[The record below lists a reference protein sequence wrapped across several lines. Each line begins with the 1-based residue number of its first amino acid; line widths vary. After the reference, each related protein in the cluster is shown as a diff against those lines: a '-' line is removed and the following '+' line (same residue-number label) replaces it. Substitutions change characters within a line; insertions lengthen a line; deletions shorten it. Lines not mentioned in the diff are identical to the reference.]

1 MKKILV
7 TILTV
12 AMMTSAVAAFAD
24 GGPQGGPMG
33 GQPPRMEQ
41 GQQAPEKPDAAPE
54 KPTGEKPADAPEE
67 PADLTGERPEMPS
80 GEKPSDAPEMP
91 GSEKQSDTGDTQKAP
106 EKPSEAPE
114 KPTGEKPAD
123 APAEPEDLTGE
134 RPEMP
139 SEKQSQ
145 APTGEKPA
153 DAPEMSSGEQ
163 GQAPTGEKP
172 EMPSGE
178 QRQAPTGEKPTDA
191 PEMPSGEQ
199 GQAPQGQAPTGQLP
213 TDGQQTPKMIDFDAM
228 VTSGI
233 ISQETRDA
241 IKAYMDEHKPEGE
254 MPAAPGEGETPAEGE
269 PSLLND
275 LLNAGIITQTE
286 YDAMSA
292 AA

>member
-145 APTGEKPA
+145 APTGEKP
-153 DAPEMSSGEQ
+153 
-163 GQAPTGEKP
+163 

-191 PEMPSGEQ
+191 PGIPSGEQGQAPQ

-228 VTSGI
+228 VASGV

>member
-1 MKKILV
+1 MKKILI

-33 GQPPRMEQ
+33 GPMGGQPPRMAQ
-41 GQQAPEKPDAAPE
+41 DQQAPEKPDAAPE

-80 GEKPSDAPEMP
+80 GEKPA
-91 GSEKQSDTGDTQKAP
+91 
-106 EKPSEAPE
+106 
-114 KPTGEKPAD
+114 
-123 APAEPEDLTGE
+123 
-134 RPEMP
+134 
-139 SEKQSQ
+139 
-145 APTGEKPA
+145 
-153 DAPEMSSGEQ
+153 
-163 GQAPTGEKP
+163 
-172 EMPSGE
+172 
-178 QRQAPTGEKPTDA
+178 DA

-199 GQAPQGQAPTGQLP
+199 GQAPTGEKPADDKQA
-213 TDGQQTPKMIDFDAM
+213 PKMIDFDAM
-228 VTSGI
+228 VASGV

-254 MPAAPGEGETPAEGE
+254 MPTAPAEGEAPADDE

-286 YDAMSA
+286 YDALSVA
-292 AA
+292 

>member
-1 MKKILV
+1 M
-7 TILTV
+7 
-12 AMMTSAVAAFAD
+12 D
-24 GGPQGGPMG
+24 

-41 GQQAPEKPDAAPE
+41 GQQAPEKPDA
-54 KPTGEKPADAPEE
+54 
-67 PADLTGERPEMPS
+67 
-80 GEKPSDAPEMP
+80 
-91 GSEKQSDTGDTQKAP
+91 
-106 EKPSEAPE
+106 APE

-145 APTGEKPA
+145 APTGEKP
-153 DAPEMSSGEQ
+153 
-163 GQAPTGEKP
+163 

-178 QRQAPTGEKPTDA
+178 QRQAPTGEKPADA
-191 PEMPSGEQ
+191 PEMPSGEQSQAPQ
-199 GQAPQGQAPTGQLP
+199 GQAPQGQAPTGEKP
-213 TDGQQTPKMIDFDAM
+213 TDGQQAPKMIDFDAM
-228 VTSGI
+228 VTSGV
-233 ISQETRDA
+233 ISQETREA
-241 IKAYMDEHKPEGE
+241 IKAYMDEYKPEGE

-275 LLNAGIITQTE
+275 LLKAGIITQAE

>member
-1 MKKILV
+1 
-7 TILTV
+7 
-12 AMMTSAVAAFAD
+12 
-24 GGPQGGPMG
+24 
-33 GQPPRMEQ
+33 
-41 GQQAPEKPDAAPE
+41 
-54 KPTGEKPADAPEE
+54 
-67 PADLTGERPEMPS
+67 
-80 GEKPSDAPEMP
+80 
-91 GSEKQSDTGDTQKAP
+91 
-106 EKPSEAPE
+106 
-114 KPTGEKPAD
+114 
-123 APAEPEDLTGE
+123 
-134 RPEMP
+134 MP

-163 GQAPTGEKP
+163 DQAPTGEKP
-172 EMPSGE
+172 
-178 QRQAPTGEKPTDA
+178 ADA

-241 IKAYMDEHKPEGE
+241 IQAYMDEHKPEGE

>member
-24 GGPQGGPMG
+24 GGPKVGPMG

-41 GQQAPEKPDAAPE
+41 GQRPPEKPDAAPE
-54 KPTGEKPADAPEE
+54 KPTGDKPADAPE
-67 PADLTGERPEMPS
+67 
-80 GEKPSDAPEMP
+80 
-91 GSEKQSDTGDTQKAP
+91 
-106 EKPSEAPE
+106 
-114 KPTGEKPAD
+114 
-123 APAEPEDLTGE
+123 EPEDLTGE

-139 SEKQSQ
+139 SGEQGQ

-153 DAPEMSSGEQ
+153 DAPEMPSGEQ

-172 EMPSGE
+172 
-178 QRQAPTGEKPTDA
+178 ADA
-191 PEMPSGEQ
+191 PDMPSGEQ
-199 GQAPQGQAPTGQLP
+199 GQSPTGQQP
-213 TDGQQTPKMIDFDAM
+213 TDGQHAPKMIDFDAM
-228 VTSGI
+228 VASGV

-241 IKAYMDEHKPEGE
+241 IKAYMDEHKPEGK
-254 MPAAPGEGETPAEGE
+254 MPTAPAEGEAPAEAE

-275 LLNAGIITQTE
+275 LLNAGIITQAE
-286 YDAMSA
+286 YDAISA

>member
-33 GQPPRMEQ
+33 GPMDGQPPRMEQ
-41 GQQAPEKPDAAPE
+41 GQLAPEKPDAAPE

-91 GSEKQSDTGDTQKAP
+91 GSEKQSDTGHTQKAP

-172 EMPSGE
+172 
-178 QRQAPTGEKPTDA
+178 TDA
-191 PEMPSGEQ
+191 PEIPSGEQ
-199 GQAPQGQAPTGQLP
+199 GQAPQGQAPQGQAPTGQQP
-213 TDGQQTPKMIDFDAM
+213 TDGQQAPKMIDFDAM
-228 VTSGI
+228 VTSGV

-241 IKAYMDEHKPEGE
+241 IQAYMDEHKPEGE
-254 MPAAPGEGETPAEGE
+254 MPAAPGDGETPAEGE

>member
-33 GQPPRMEQ
+33 GPMDGQPPRMEQ
-41 GQQAPEKPDAAPE
+41 GQQAPEKPDA
-54 KPTGEKPADAPEE
+54 
-67 PADLTGERPEMPS
+67 
-80 GEKPSDAPEMP
+80 
-91 GSEKQSDTGDTQKAP
+91 
-106 EKPSEAPE
+106 APE

-139 SEKQSQ
+139 SEKQGQGPS
-145 APTGEKPA
+145 GEKPA
-153 DAPEMSSGEQ
+153 EAPEL
-163 GQAPTGEKP
+163 
-172 EMPSGE
+172 
-178 QRQAPTGEKPTDA
+178 
-191 PEMPSGEQ
+191 PSGEQ
-199 GQAPQGQAPTGQLP
+199 GQAPQGQAPTGQQP

-241 IKAYMDEHKPEGE
+241 IQAYMDEHKPEGE

>member
-33 GQPPRMEQ
+33 GPMGGPPRMEQ

-67 PADLTGERPEMPS
+67 P
-80 GEKPSDAPEMP
+80 
-91 GSEKQSDTGDTQKAP
+91 
-106 EKPSEAPE
+106 
-114 KPTGEKPAD
+114 
-123 APAEPEDLTGE
+123 EDLTGE
-134 RPEMP
+134 RPEM
-139 SEKQSQ
+139 S
-145 APTGEKPA
+145 
-153 DAPEMSSGEQ
+153 
-163 GQAPTGEKP
+163 
-172 EMPSGE
+172 SGE
-178 QRQAPTGEKPTDA
+178 QRQAPTGEKPADA

-199 GQAPQGQAPTGQLP
+199 GQAPQGQAPQGHAPTSQQP
-213 TDGQQTPKMIDFDAM
+213 TDSQQAPKMIDFDAM
-228 VTSGI
+228 VASGV
-233 ISQETRDA
+233 ISQETRDD

-254 MPAAPGEGETPAEGE
+254 MPGAPGEGETPAEGE

>member
-24 GGPQGGPMG
+24 GGPQGGPMGDPMG

-54 KPTGEKPADAPEE
+54 KPTGEKPADAPAE
-67 PADLTGERPEMPS
+67 PEDLTGERPEMPT
-80 GEKPSDAPEMP
+80 GEKPADAPEMP
-91 GSEKQSDTGDTQKAP
+91 GSEKQSGTGDNQKAP

-114 KPTGEKPAD
+114 KPSGEKPAD

-153 DAPEMSSGEQ
+153 DAPD
-163 GQAPTGEKP
+163 
-172 EMPSGE
+172 MPSGE

-191 PEMPSGEQ
+191 PGIPSGEQGQASQ
-199 GQAPQGQAPTGQLP
+199 GQAPQGQAPTSQQP
-213 TDGQQTPKMIDFDAM
+213 TDGQQVPKMIDFDAM
-228 VTSGI
+228 VTSGV

-241 IKAYMDEHKPEGE
+241 IQAYMDEHKPEGE
-254 MPAAPGEGETPAEGE
+254 IPAAPGEAETPAEGE

-286 YDAMSA
+286 YDAMSSA
-292 AA
+292 A

>member
-54 KPTGEKPADAPEE
+54 KPTGEKPADAP
-67 PADLTGERPEMPS
+67 
-80 GEKPSDAPEMP
+80 
-91 GSEKQSDTGDTQKAP
+91 
-106 EKPSEAPE
+106 
-114 KPTGEKPAD
+114 
-123 APAEPEDLTGE
+123 AEPEDLTGE

-153 DAPEMSSGEQ
+153 DAPEM
-163 GQAPTGEKP
+163 
-172 EMPSGE
+172 
-178 QRQAPTGEKPTDA
+178 
-191 PEMPSGEQ
+191 PSGEQ
-199 GQAPQGQAPTGQLP
+199 GQAPQGQAPTSQQP
-213 TDGQQTPKMIDFDAM
+213 TDGQQAPKMIDFDAM
-228 VTSGI
+228 VTSGV

-241 IKAYMDEHKPEGE
+241 IQAYMDEHKPEGE

>member
-1 MKKILV
+1 MKKILI

-12 AMMTSAVAAFAD
+12 AMMTSAVAAIAD
-24 GGPQGGPMG
+24 GGPQGGPMGSPMG

-41 GQQAPEKPDAAPE
+41 GQQPPEKPDAAPE

-67 PADLTGERPEMPS
+67 PEDMTGERPEMP
-80 GEKPSDAPEMP
+80 
-91 GSEKQSDTGDTQKAP
+91 
-106 EKPSEAPE
+106 
-114 KPTGEKPAD
+114 
-123 APAEPEDLTGE
+123 
-134 RPEMP
+134 
-139 SEKQSQ
+139 
-145 APTGEKPA
+145 
-153 DAPEMSSGEQ
+153 SGEQ

-172 EMPSGE
+172 
-178 QRQAPTGEKPTDA
+178 ADA

-199 GQAPQGQAPTGQLP
+199 GQAPQGQAPTGQQS
-213 TDGQQTPKMIDFDAM
+213 TDGKQAPQMIDFDAM
-228 VTSGI
+228 VTSGV

-254 MPAAPGEGETPAEGE
+254 MPTAPVEGEAPAEGE

-275 LLNAGIITQTE
+275 LLNAGIITQAE

>member
-33 GQPPRMEQ
+33 GPMDGQPPRMEQ
-41 GQQAPEKPDAAPE
+41 GQQAPEKPDA
-54 KPTGEKPADAPEE
+54 
-67 PADLTGERPEMPS
+67 
-80 GEKPSDAPEMP
+80 
-91 GSEKQSDTGDTQKAP
+91 
-106 EKPSEAPE
+106 APE

-163 GQAPTGEKP
+163 GQAP
-172 EMPSGE
+172 
-178 QRQAPTGEKPTDA
+178 
-191 PEMPSGEQ
+191 Q
-199 GQAPQGQAPTGQLP
+199 GQAPQGQAPTSQQP
-213 TDGQQTPKMIDFDAM
+213 TDSQQAPKMIDFDAM

>member
-1 MKKILV
+1 
-7 TILTV
+7 
-12 AMMTSAVAAFAD
+12 
-24 GGPQGGPMG
+24 
-33 GQPPRMEQ
+33 
-41 GQQAPEKPDAAPE
+41 
-54 KPTGEKPADAPEE
+54 
-67 PADLTGERPEMPS
+67 
-80 GEKPSDAPEMP
+80 
-91 GSEKQSDTGDTQKAP
+91 
-106 EKPSEAPE
+106 
-114 KPTGEKPAD
+114 
-123 APAEPEDLTGE
+123 
-134 RPEMP
+134 MP

-153 DAPEMSSGEQ
+153 DAPEMSSGEQDQAPTGEKPADAPETPSGEQ

-191 PEMPSGEQ
+191 PGIPSGEQ
-199 GQAPQGQAPTGQLP
+199 GQAPQGQAPTGQQP
-213 TDGQQTPKMIDFDAM
+213 TDGQQAPKMIDFDAM
-228 VTSGI
+228 VASGV

-241 IKAYMDEHKPEGE
+241 IQAYMDEHKPEGE
-254 MPAAPGEGETPAEGE
+254 MPTVPAEGEAPAEGE